1 MSRLTTRAACTGL
14 SVLVLSV
21 LGTLVPAPGG
31 VVAQSALGAG
41 GFGLLS
47 EGLDAR
53 ARGLGVPGIGLG
65 GWHLSPTDPAA
76 AAGLALPSATATF
89 QPSVSE
95 GDGALE
101 AGATRF
107 PAVGA
112 SYPFGRHVISL
123 QFGSFLDQ
131 EWSARVERT
140 LDLSGQPVDAVDS
153 FEATGGIGHVR
164 LGWATRIGTS
174 LAVGL
179 TAGSYVGSLE
189 RRFSRS
195 LDAAAVGPDVA
206 PFETRGRW
214 RTSGPLAS
222 AGVIWEPTSLLRLAA
237 SGEWSGDLELDPVT
251 GTDAEFLEVPM
262 PLTVRV
268 GGTFAMTPAV
278 ALAAGVSRADWS
290 DARAVLG
297 PDDVRDVT
305 WGYGAGAEWMAGT
318 VRGRQIPLRF
328 GYRQQELPFHFE
340 GQPVE
345 ERSWS
350 GGLGLHLV
358 DSGEVPV
365 ARITISMER
374 GSRDAGAMSEDYWRT
389 TVSLRL
395 AGG

>member
-1 MSRLTTRAACTGL
+1 MSRSTRTAAGTGL
-14 SVLVLSV
+14 SVLLLAA
-21 LGTLVPAPGG
+21 LGTLLPAPGG
-31 VVAQSALGAG
+31 LAGQSALGSG

-76 AAGLALPSATATF
+76 AAGLALPSVTATF
-89 QPSVSE
+89 QPSVSDA
-95 GDGALE
+95 DGALE

-131 EWSARVERT
+131 EWTARVEHT
-140 LDLSGQPVDAVDS
+140 LDLSGQPVEAVDTY
-153 FEATGGIGHVR
+153 EAMGGIGHVR
-164 LGWATRIGTS
+164 VGWATRIGPS

-195 LDAAAVGPDVA
+195 LDDAAVGPDVA
-206 PFETRGRW
+206 PFQTRGRW

-222 AGVIWEPTSLLRLAA
+222 AGVIWEPTSLLRLAV
-237 SGEWSGDLELDPVT
+237 SGEWSGELELDPVP

-262 PLTVRV
+262 PLTVRA
-268 GGTFAMTPAV
+268 GGTFALTPAV
-278 ALAAGVSRADWS
+278 ALAAGLSRADWS
-290 DARAVLG
+290 DTRRVLG
-297 PDDVRDVT
+297 PDDVREVT
-305 WGYGAGAEWMAGT
+305 WGYGAGAEWMAGS
-318 VRGRQIPLRF
+318 VRGRQVPLRF
-328 GYRQQELPFHFE
+328 GYRQQQLPFHSE

-350 GGLGLHLV
+350 GGLGFHLV
-358 DSGEVPV
+358 DSGDVPV
-365 ARITISMER
+365 ARITLSMER
-374 GSRDAGAMSEDYWRT
+374 GSRDAGALSEDYWRT

>member
-1 MSRLTTRAACTGL
+1 MSRLTSTAASTV
-14 SVLVLSV
+14 SVLLLAT
-21 LGTLVPAPGG
+21 LGTLLPAPGG
-31 VVAQSALGAG
+31 VAGQSVLGAG

-65 GWHLSPTDPAA
+65 GWHLSSTDPAA
-76 AAGLALPSATATF
+76 AAGLSLPSATATF

-140 LDLSGQPVDAVDS
+140 LDLSGQPVDAVDTY
-153 FEATGGIGHVR
+153 EATGGIGQVR
-164 LGWATRIGTS
+164 VGWATRIGPS
-174 LAVGL
+174 VAVGL
-179 TAGSYVGSLE
+179 TAGSYIGSLE
-189 RRFSRS
+189 RRFTRS
-195 LDAAAVGPDVA
+195 LDDAAVGPDVA

-222 AGVIWEPTSLLRLAA
+222 AGVIWEPTSLLRLAV

-262 PLTVRV
+262 PLTARA
-268 GGTFAMTPAV
+268 GGTFALTPTV
-278 ALAAGVSRADWS
+278 ALAAGVARADWS

-297 PDDVRDVT
+297 LDDVREVT
-305 WGYGAGAEWMAGT
+305 WGYGGGGEWIAGT
-318 VRGRQIPLRF
+318 VRGRQVPLRF

-350 GGLGLHLV
+350 GGLGFHLV
-358 DSGEVPV
+358 DSGDVPV
-365 ARITISMER
+365 ARITLSMER
-374 GSRDAGAMSEDYWRT
+374 GSRDAGAVSEDYWRT
-389 TVSLRL
+389 TLSLRL